1 MLRVGVIGAG
11 AMGKN
16 HIRIYSEMPGVELA
30 GISDIDRDL
39 VESLAQQYNTKAFT
53 DYKEML
59 ASGIDAVSIVVP
71 TKMHRQVAIDAIEAG
86 AHVLVEK
93 PIADTV
99 ENADAIIS
107 AAREK
112 GRLVM
117 VGHIERFNP
126 AVIKL
131 KEIIESGL
139 LGKIVSIS
147 TTRVGPY
154 NPRIRDVGVILDIGV
169 HDIDVISY
177 LYGSDVNQVY
187 AVAGADI
194 HSFEDHATIHM
205 RLDHEFSGL
214 VEVNWLTPHKVRK
227 LTAVGVGGVAYLDY
241 MDQTVELH
249 DSGWIRKAKIE
260 QKEPLRNELEYF
272 IDCIN
277 TGRQPNPSGTDGKH
291 ALKVSLAAICSY
303 KEAKMI
309 EIKE

>member
-30 GISDIDRDL
+30 GISDIDKDV
-39 VESLAQQYNTKAFT
+39 VEELAQQYNTKAFT

-59 ASGIDAVSIVVP
+59 TEGLDAVSIVVP
-71 TKMHRQVAIDAIEAG
+71 TKMHRQVAIEAIGSG

-99 ENADAIIS
+99 ENAEAIIK
-107 AAREK
+107 AAEEND
-112 GRLVM
+112 RLLM

-131 KEIIESGL
+131 KEMISEGL
-139 LGKIVSIS
+139 LGKVVSIS

-169 HDIDVISY
+169 HDIDIISY
-177 LYGSDVNQVY
+177 LYGAHVNQVY

-205 RLDHEFSGL
+205 RLDDEYSGL

-241 MDQTVELH
+241 IDQTVELH
-249 DSGWIRKAKIE
+249 DSGWIRKAKVDS
-260 QKEPLRNELEYF
+260 KEPLKNELEYF
-272 IDCIN
+272 IDCIAK
-277 TGRQPNPSGTDGKH
+277 GKQPEPSGKDGKH
-291 ALKVSLAAICSY
+291 ALKVSLAAINAY
-303 KEAKMI
+303 KEAKLI

>member
-1 MLRVGVIGAG
+1 MLKVGVIGAG

-16 HIRIYSEMPGVELA
+16 HIRIYSEMPGVELV
-30 GISDIDRDL
+30 GISDIDREL
-39 VESLAQQYNTKAFT
+39 VEGLAQQYDTKAFT
-53 DYKEML
+53 DYMELL
-59 ASGIDAVSIVVP
+59 AEGLDAVSIVVP
-71 TKMHRQVAIDAIEAG
+71 TKMHRKVAIDAIEAG

-99 ENADAIIS
+99 ENAKAIIE
-107 AAREK
+107 AADNNS
-112 GRLVM
+112 RLLM
-117 VGHIERFNP
+117 IGHIERFNP

-131 KEIIESGL
+131 KEIIEDGL

-169 HDIDVISY
+169 HDIDIISF
-177 LYGSDVNQVY
+177 LYGRPVNQVY

-241 MDQTVELH
+241 IDQTVELH
-249 DSGWIRKAKIE
+249 DSGWVRKAKIE
-260 QKEPLRNELEYF
+260 PKEPLKNELEYF

-277 TGRQPNPSGTDGKH
+277 NDKQPEPCGMDGQH
-291 ALKVSLAAICSY
+291 ALKVSLAAINSY
-303 KEAKMI
+303 KMEKLI

>member
-30 GISDIDRDL
+30 GISDIDKDL

-59 ASGIDAVSIVVP
+59 ASGVDAVSIVVP

-93 PIADTV
+93 PIADSV
-99 ENADAIIS
+99 ENADAIIE
-107 AAREK
+107 AAEK
-112 GRLVM
+112 KGLLVM

-131 KEIIESGL
+131 KEIIDSGL

-177 LYGSDVNQVY
+177 LYGTNVNQVY

-277 TGRQPNPSGTDGKH
+277 TGKRPNPSGADGKH
-291 ALKVSLAAICSY
+291 ALKVSLAAISSY

-309 EIKE
+309 DIKE